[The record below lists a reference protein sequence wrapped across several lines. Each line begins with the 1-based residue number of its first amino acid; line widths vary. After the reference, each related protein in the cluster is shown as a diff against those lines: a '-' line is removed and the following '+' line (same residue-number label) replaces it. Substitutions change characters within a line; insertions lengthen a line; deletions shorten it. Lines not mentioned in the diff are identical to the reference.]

1 LTPPPRGGHFP
12 VSVVCLARDLIAH
25 TGASL
30 RCAAAAL
37 AVIAQRCGLDFPTPA
52 FSTIRS
58 WLLRL
63 GCYALC
69 RPLQKDIPWAWLID
83 HTIQL
88 GPQKLLVIYGCPL
101 AEVPFGQR
109 NLALG
114 DLRLVALVLMT
125 QSTHELVDAELEK
138 ATARTGVPRLIA
150 SDHATDLKKGIAEF
164 QARHADTAAVHDVA
178 HHGANVLENRWGRDP
193 RWQEFVRRLSAGN
206 QKLRHTAEAYLLAPT
221 LRPKARFMN
230 VGPLLRFASRVLRL
244 LQVETPAARVAEQYG
259 WLLEYQ
265 DALRGWL
272 EEHRVVQLTIERVRR
287 HGVNADTLAAL
298 EAVWGPLSDR
308 PGTKMVAGHMRA
320 YARRYGSLAEQ
331 GETLVGSTEV
341 LESSLGKLKRLQ
353 GDTAA
358 GGFTGLVLALGALTG
373 PSDEAEVRQALD
385 AVPNK
390 EAEGWVKRTLGATL
404 HWLRRQFLGQKD
416 A

>member
-1 LTPPPRGGHFP
+1 M
-12 VSVVCLARDLIAH
+12 SVVCLARDLIAH